1 MVSYCVLVLAGFLS
15 ECLSSSS
22 FLYVLTVVS
31 CEREDKWLDEADYA
45 VDTALIPRGGS
56 RRRKSMEPRALANL
70 NGNLVLAA
78 SSSETPAKSA
88 TAEIS
93 PTKEFLTFNTPASR
107 RDTFV
112 IEPIQTNVE
121 VDAPAP
127 TTPIA
132 PSANDDMLE
141 DGSAW
146 GSPTTPYYLSKG
158 ANMVQQTC
166 PPKQIHSIGLF
177 PVSGNVE
184 DQPDETVR
192 RRLLEA
198 RRKSLQWSSR
208 IRSPLGRTVSY
219 GK

>member
-1 MVSYCVLVLAGFLS
+1 MRRLLIFA
-15 ECLSSSS
+15 
-22 FLYVLTVVS
+22 S

-45 VDTALIPRGGS
+45 IDTSIVPRGGG

-70 NGNLVLAA
+70 NGNLVPA
-78 SSSETPAKSA
+78 SSTESSPKSP
-88 TAEIS
+88 ELS
-93 PTKEFLTFNTPASR
+93 PTKEFLTFDTPASR

-112 IEPIQTNVE
+112 IEPAQAQVAVE
-121 VDAPAP
+121 MPVPSTPAGIP
-127 TTPIA
+127 A
-132 PSANDDMLE
+132 DDDFMENESAY
-141 DGSAW
+141 

-158 ANMVQQTC
+158 AKLVQQTC
-166 PPKQIHSIGLF
+166 PPKQSGSRSLF

-192 RRLLEA
+192 RRLVEA